1 MGLSAGALSRTIL
14 GWVRNITKDKK
25 NLEKQEQI
33 NIDASSAFAVLWGLA
48 RTLLLP
54 EIVNDFKHWLETIG
68 SKYWMD
74 GNGTMGTGD
83 GRGKWGIAL
92 GREGRRFEFTNA
104 ELAPPAGVMAENYCR
119 CVPFV
124 CC

>member
-25 NLEKQEQI
+25 NLEKHDQI
-33 NIDASSAFAVLWGLA
+33 NIDASSAFAVLWGLL

-54 EIVNDFKHWLETIG
+54 EIVNNFNEWLQKIG
-68 SKYWMD
+68 PKYRMD
-74 GNGTMGTGD
+74 GNNTMGSGD
-83 GRGKWGIAL
+83 GRGNWGISL
-92 GREGRRFEFTNA
+92 GRRRFEFNNA

-119 CVPFV
+119 
-124 CC
+124 